1 MKTYPKTPL
10 VMVLA
15 AAASIAAA
23 GTYAA
28 APESGSPS
36 IDTVQHLGE
45 FQVIEFRRYQTSPG
59 ERDHFTAYFDS
70 LFPEAMEQLGALV
83 LGSFHERS
91 SPTAFTWL
99 RGFHDINSRPIVNS
113 AFYYGPVWKEHR
125 TAVNAIL
132 PDSDNVM
139 LLKPLP
145 GREVTVLP
153 AVNPVHEP
161 DGARGV
167 VVAEIF
173 SVKKDSVDDF
183 VQRAEPLFARYR
195 AAGIREAGVL
205 ETLNVPNNFPQLP
218 IRDDGPFLVWMGI
231 VKDDQALKDRFEPL
245 RADSVKAFTA
255 TGLLRADPE
264 IVIMDPTGRSRLR
277 WFPSWQ

>member
-1 MKTYPKTPL
+1 MKIRHKTSA
-10 VMVLA
+10 VMLLA
-15 AAASIAAA
+15 TVVSIAAS
-23 GTYAA
+23 GTYADT
-28 APESGSPS
+28 PDSGSQS
-36 IDTVQHLGE
+36 MDSVQHLGE
-45 FQVIEFRRYQTSPG
+45 FQAIEFRRYHTSPG
-59 ERDHFTAYFDS
+59 EREHFTAYFDS
-70 LFPEAMEQLGALV
+70 LFPEAIEQLGALV

-91 SPTAFTWL
+91 GPTAFTWL
-99 RGFHDINSRPIVNS
+99 RGFHDINARPIVNS

-153 AVNPVHEP
+153 AVDPVHEP

-173 SVKKDSVDDF
+173 SIKKGSVDDF

-205 ETLNVPNNFPQLP
+205 ETLDVPNNFPQLP
-218 IRDDGPFLVWMGI
+218 IREDGPFLVWMGI
-231 VKDDQALKDRFEPL
+231 VKDEQALKDRFEPL
-245 RADSVKAFTA
+245 QADSVKAFTA